1 MRISHPA
8 LLVPR
13 VFLSSSPRSHLLPQ
27 DLAPVAA
34 VRLPLLHLAHFNG
47 GGELIAQEESF
58 ALMVLALPSRSA
70 RQWRPHELEMVEVVA
85 DQVAVAL
92 SHAAVLEESQRAR
105 AKLVEQNAALDA
117 ARREAESAIRARN
130 DFLAVSRFVVCFQ
143 GVCHIGS
150 WLGRAEL
157 VKRCSEAELMVR
169 AGNGFLAASGLAFRC
184 S

>member
-1 MRISHPA
+1 
-8 LLVPR
+8 
-13 VFLSSSPRSHLLPQ
+13 
-27 DLAPVAA
+27 

-130 DFLAVSRFVVCFQ
+130 DFLAVSGVGLLYFVF
-143 GVCHIGS
+143 GVFV
-150 WLGRAEL
+150 E
-157 VKRCSEAELMVR
+157 
-169 AGNGFLAASGLAFRC
+169 
-184 S
+184 